1 MMIFKGRNRVTSGFR
16 LAARPSHNGIDLV
29 GDDDKTV
36 HAVAGGTVGFA
47 GAVSKSAGYG
57 RSGMAILNTLWKVR
71 QYSFFIGFMCG
82 NLSFYLFCILR
93 WC

>member
-16 LAARPSHNGIDLV
+16 LSARPNHNGIDIV

-47 GAVSKSAGYG
+47 GIVPKSAGGLTWQWGYY
-57 RSGMAILNTLWKVR
+57 VR
-71 QYSFFIGFMCG
+71 IDG
-82 NLSFYLFCILR
+82 ND
-93 WC
+93 

>member
-36 HAVAGGTVGFA
+36 HAVAGRDGHKAGRADAGGA
-47 GAVSKSAGYG
+47 GAQ
-57 RSGMAILNTLWKVR
+57 RH
-71 QYSFFIGFMCG
+71 
-82 NLSFYLFCILR
+82 
-93 WC
+93 